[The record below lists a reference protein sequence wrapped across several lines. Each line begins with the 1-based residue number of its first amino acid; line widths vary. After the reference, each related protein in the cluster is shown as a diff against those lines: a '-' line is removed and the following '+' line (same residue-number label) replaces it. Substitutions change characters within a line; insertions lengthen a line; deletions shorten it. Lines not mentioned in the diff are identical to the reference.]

1 MNTGSLCPRRKGQ
14 GLARL
19 IVLEAGPGG
28 YRIRNGMVQDG
39 IRGQERLVQQGQG
52 DNQMTT
58 NRLVPAAD
66 FPASQKW
73 TYLNAASVALMSV
86 PAAEATIAWQR
97 DLADNGTLNFD
108 EVAEERVFD
117 DLRVASALL
126 LGARDEDIAVGSSA
140 TELLSSLAWAMLP
153 RPDQV
158 IVGTETAFP
167 STIYPWQRIARHVGC
182 EVRLARTGNRGL
194 VDPEELLHLVD
205 ERTAIVALSHVEY
218 RTGQMYDLAALAK
231 KAHEHGALVVVD
243 ATQSLGQVPIDVRK
257 EGIDA
262 LVCSGYKWLCGPFG
276 AAIMYLAPALQRT
289 LDPGMVGWRSHK
301 QIWELRADR
310 YEFPNNARRF
320 EASTMAYGCAIG
332 LARAVEYLNAVGI
345 ERIYA
350 HNLALVDMLASEL
363 RGRGGQVQLPKDEAG
378 RSSILSV
385 AFPGQDPGQIAA
397 RLGEANVIVSV
408 RDSIRISPHLYN
420 DEEDVDGLVQALDKV
435 IG

>member
-1 MNTGSLCPRRKGQ
+1 
-14 GLARL
+14 
-19 IVLEAGPGG
+19 
-28 YRIRNGMVQDG
+28 
-39 IRGQERLVQQGQG
+39 
-52 DNQMTT
+52 MTLG
-58 NRLVPAAD
+58 RLVPADD

-97 DLADNGTLNFD
+97 DLAENGTLNFD
-108 EVAEERVFD
+108 EVAEEGVFD
-117 DLRVASALL
+117 DLRAASALL
-126 LGARDEDIAVGSSA
+126 LGAKDDDIAVGSSA
-140 TELLSSLAWAMLP
+140 TELLSSLAWAILP

-158 IVGTETAFP
+158 IVGTEAAFP
-167 STIYPWQRIARHVGC
+167 STVYPWQRIARHVGC
-182 EVRLARTGNRGL
+182 EVRLARAGDRGL
-194 VDPEELLHLVD
+194 VDPEELLHLID

-218 RTGQMYDLAALAK
+218 RTGQMYDLATLAR

-243 ATQSLGQVPIDVRK
+243 ATQSLGQVPIDVEK
-257 EGIDA
+257 EGVDA

-276 AAIMYLAPALQRT
+276 AAIMYLAPALQRV
-289 LDPGMVGWRSHK
+289 LDPGMVGWRSHRE
-301 QIWELRADR
+301 IWELRADR

-350 HNLALVDMLASEL
+350 HNLALVDILASEL
-363 RGRGGQVQLPKDEAG
+363 RSRGGHVQLPEDEAG

-385 AFPGQDPGQIAA
+385 AFPGYDPGEITA
-397 RLGEANVIVSV
+397 RLGAADVIVSV

-420 DEEDVDGLVQALDKV
+420 DEGDVDRLVQALDKELS
-435 IG
+435 